1 MMNARRCLR
10 SITILAFTLGV
21 ASAPA
26 AETIAIG
33 LIAPI
38 SGSVALDGQQE
49 VAGARFAV
57 EQANKAGGV
66 NGKQIELFVEDGEC
80 KPATSTAAAEKLI
93 TRNEVVAL
101 AGAFCSSATKAVQ
114 PISAKYGVPFVNGI
128 SADPSLTDP
137 LRPWFFRTKIHNGL
151 RAKYF
156 SKFIAD
162 ARVKKLAALA
172 VDDDFGRS
180 AVSSF
185 TPILKDLGIEFVLV
199 RYFKHGEVNYISL
212 LNAAKE
218 AGADAFFLVGEVQD
232 GALIMKQYHQLG
244 LKLPVMAMG
253 SFNTPEFFNVAG
265 ANADGVYN
273 AEVWGNDVAYPAA
286 KAFAKDWQATHN
298 NAYPGLYAMS
308 GYVEASTI
316 IQGLAKAGEPNRAKL
331 KAALETL
338 VWDSPIGPIKFDAN
352 HQAYTQ
358 MFVTKNENGK
368 GVVVKVFDTSK
379 D

>member
-1 MMNARRCLR
+1 MASLGLGAARAAD
-10 SITILAFTLGV
+10 TI
-21 ASAPA
+21 P
-26 AETIAIG
+26 IG

-66 NGKQIELFVEDGEC
+66 NGKKIELLVEDGEC

-93 TRNEVVAL
+93 TRSEVVAL

-137 LRPWFFRTKIHNGL
+137 VRPWFFRTKIHNGI
-151 RAKYF
+151 RARYF
-156 SKFIAD
+156 SQFIAD

-180 AVSSF
+180 AVTSF

-212 LNAAKE
+212 LNAAKA
-218 AGADAFFLVGEVQD
+218 AGADGLFLVGEVQD

-273 AEVWGNDVAYPAA
+273 AEVWGYDVTYPAA
-286 KAFAKDWQATHN
+286 KAFARDWQAAHG

-308 GYVEASTI
+308 GYLEASTI
-316 IQGLAKAGEPNRAKL
+316 IQALAKAGEPNRLKV

-338 VWDSPIGPIKFDAN
+338 AWDSPIGLVKFDSN
-352 HQAYTQ
+352 HQAHTH

-368 GVVVKVFDTSK
+368 GVIVKVFDTSK